1 MKKLNEN
8 IQPYDYPTPLQDQHL
23 ENFVGCNIFSS
34 IDFRSGY
41 WQSPLDPQSRDV
53 TSFTVPDMGKF
64 RFTRLLQGCSVSA
77 QYFAEILNHFLKDIR
92 TVPPHIAQKRY
103 GGLCNYFDDISVFSE
118 DFDLNLFLLRALFT
132 NFRAANMCLNLN
144 KSKFGYKKLKVLGYV
159 AEHGVIQIDPSR
171 VEAIKK
177 IR

>member
-1 MKKLNEN
+1 M
-8 IQPYDYPTPLQDQHL
+8 
-23 ENFVGCNIFSS
+23 
-34 IDFRSGY
+34 
-41 WQSPLDPQSRDV
+41 
-53 TSFTVPDMGKF
+53 
-64 RFTRLLQGCSVSA
+64 SA

-159 AEHGVIQIDPSR
+159 VEHGVIQIDPSR